1 MDFTLFCLK
10 SIVLFVMIESDGDYM
25 AITGRDLQLE
35 KRRLDEVLK
44 LLDDK
49 IAQMGKDIF
58 NDEDKFKEFRR
69 YTWDNMRA
77 MDAQELN
84 QARADSEFEANKILM
99 KQDYFKKLYRIKDNP
114 YFASVVFEDE
124 EKQRY
129 SVYLG
134 LTYLKDD
141 DYGNIIYDWRSPIC
155 SLFYDFEVGP
165 CAYAAPGGPVK
176 GHLLR
181 KRQYKIENR
190 KLLSAFDN
198 SMNIDDDLLQEV
210 LAQDSNDKMKNIVN
224 TIQQEQNN
232 VIRNVRDK
240 TLIVSGIAG
249 SGKTSVALHRIAFL
263 LYKIPNLTSNDVLI
277 FSPNQIF
284 TEYISNVLPELGEDN
299 TLQTTFND
307 YLSSSISEFTEVES
321 FMSFLSKYYIQKVS
335 DEDFEL
341 VKYKQSDGIIN
352 DINLYIEDFIR
363 KARMISDFTENH
375 VYTVYKE
382 EVNDLLHNRYSTL
395 PFFERIDEIALK
407 LSEANYKGS
416 SKKKPTYRKMILD
429 NSSFKKD
436 FKEIYT
442 GFFSSDFCKIR
453 MNDQQLRKFSN
464 SKVIGYDDAL
474 LFTYMKGMLEGFP
487 YEKDIRQVVIDEAQD
502 YSYLQYLI
510 ISKIFRNSNFTILGD
525 VNQTINPYYK
535 YDSLDVL
542 AKIFKQS
549 KCISLTK
556 TYRSSPEII
565 EFTNKILGLNHVSA
579 IRRTEKTPLIHRT
592 DPNMLIDDINYL
604 RKKYKSVA
612 VITRESNTAEKLYED
627 LKDKLPISILNSQT
641 EEFNKE
647 MVIIPAYLAKGLEF
661 DSVIVYS
668 DGESKYLKNEKNL
681 LYVACTR
688 AQHELIVYSV
698 NNKKEK

>member
-1 MDFTLFCLK
+1 
-10 SIVLFVMIESDGDYM
+10 M
-25 AITGRDLQLE
+25 AIVGREFNLE
-35 KRRLDEVLK
+35 ERRLNEVLK

-49 IAQMGKDIF
+49 LAQMGDDIF
-58 NDEDKFKEFRR
+58 ENEEKYMEFRK

-77 MDAQELN
+77 MDATELN
-84 QARADSEFEANKILM
+84 QANADSEFEANKIML
-99 KQDYFKKLYRIKDNP
+99 KQDYFKKLCRIKNNP
-114 YFASVVFEDE
+114 YFASVIFEDE
-124 EKQRY
+124 DKERF

-134 LTYLKDD
+134 LTYLKDE

-165 CAYAAPGGPVK
+165 CAYAAPRGPIK
-176 GHLLR
+176 GQLIR
-181 KRQYKIENR
+181 KRQYKIADR
-190 KLLSAFDN
+190 KLVSAFDN

-210 LAQDSNDKMKNIVN
+210 LAADSNDKMKNIVN

-263 LYKIPNLTSNDVLI
+263 LYKIKDLTSNDVLI

-284 TEYISNVLPELGEDN
+284 TEYISNVLPELGENN

-307 YLSSSISEFTEVES
+307 YLSNTITEFDEVES
-321 FMSFLSKYYIQKVS
+321 FM
-335 DEDFEL
+335 DFIGKFYSENITNYDFI
-341 VKYKQSDGIIN
+341 KYKQSNEIIN
-352 DINLYIEDFIR
+352 DINLFIEDYVK
-363 KARMISDFTENH
+363 KAKVVNDFTENKI
-375 VYTVYKE
+375 YTVYKDDI
-382 EVNDLLHNRYSTL
+382 NDLLHNRYSNL
-395 PFFERIDEIALK
+395 PFFERIDVIAEK

-416 SKKKPTYRKMILD
+416 TKKKLTYKKLILE
-429 NSSFKKD
+429 NSIFTKD
-436 FKEIYT
+436 YKDIYLE
-442 GFFSSDFCKIR
+442 FFASPFCKIR
-453 MNDQQLRKFSN
+453 ARDEDIKKFKNSN
-464 SKVIGYDDAL
+464 VIGYEDAL
-474 LFTYMKGMLEGFP
+474 LFVYMKGLLEGFP
-487 YEKDIRQVVIDEAQD
+487 YEGHIRQVVIDEAQD

-510 ISKIFRNSNFTILGD
+510 ISKIFKNSNFTILGD

-535 YDSLDVL
+535 YDSLDIL
-542 AKIFKQS
+542 SNIFDRS

-565 EFTNKILGLNHVSA
+565 SFTNKILGLNHVCA
-579 IRRTEKTPLIHRT
+579 IRKTEKVPLIQRT
-592 DPNMLIDDINYL
+592 DSISLISDINYL

-612 VITRESNTAEKLYED
+612 VISRDINTARELYD
-627 LKDKLPISILNSQT
+627 RLKDMIPISMLNCNT

-647 MVIIPAYLAKGLEF
+647 LVVLPAYLAKGLEF

-668 DGESKYLKNEKNL
+668 DKNSKYLKNQKNL

-688 AQHELIVYSV
+688 AQHELIIYS
-698 NNKKEK
+698 

>member
-1 MDFTLFCLK
+1 M
-10 SIVLFVMIESDGDYM
+10 S
-25 AITGRDLQLE
+25 ITGRDFELE
-35 KRRLDEVLK
+35 ERRLEEVLK

-49 IAQMGKDIF
+49 LAQMGETIF
-58 NDEDKFKEFRR
+58 EDEDKFREFRK

-84 QARADSEFEANKILM
+84 QAKAESEFEANKIIM
-99 KQDYFKKLYRIKDNP
+99 KQDYFKKLFKIKDNP

-124 EKQRY
+124 EHERY

-134 LTYLKDD
+134 LTYLKDEE
-141 DYGNIIYDWRSPIC
+141 YGNIIYDWRSPIC

-176 GHLLR
+176 GELIR
-181 KRQYKIENR
+181 KRQYKIEKR

-198 SMNIDDDLLQEV
+198 SMNINDDLLQEV
-210 LAQDSNDKMKNIVN
+210 LATDSNDKMKNIVN

-263 LYKIPNLTSNDVLI
+263 LYKIKNLTSNDVLI

-307 YLSSSISEFTEVES
+307 YLSSSITEFQEVES
-321 FMSFLSKYYIQKVS
+321 FMDFIGKFYSEKVPNV
-335 DEDFEL
+335 DFI
-341 VKYKQSDGIIN
+341 KYKQSDEIIQ
-352 DINLYIEDFIR
+352 DIHLYIEDFIR
-363 KARMISDFTENH
+363 KARVVSDFTENK

-382 EVNDLLHNRYSTL
+382 EINDLLHNRYNTL
-395 PFFERIDEIALK
+395 PFFERVDIIAQK

-416 SKKKPTYRKMILD
+416 TKKKPTYRKLIME
-429 NSSFKKD
+429 NSSFRKD
-436 FKEIYT
+436 YKDIYL
-442 GFFSSDFCKIR
+442 GFFSSPFCKIR
-453 MNDQQLRKFSN
+453 ARDEDIKKFTK
-464 SKVIGYDDAL
+464 SKVIGYEDAL
-474 LFTYMKGMLEGFP
+474 LFVYMKGLLEGFP
-487 YEKDIRQVVIDEAQD
+487 YERDIRQVVIDEAQD

-535 YDSLDVL
+535 YESLDVL
-542 AKIFKQS
+542 ATIFKQA

-565 EFTNKILGLNHVSA
+565 EFTNKILGLHHVCA
-579 IRRTEKTPLIHRT
+579 IRKTDSTPLIHRT
-592 DPNMLIDDINYL
+592 DSGQLLEDIDYL
-604 RKKYKSVA
+604 RTKYKSVA
-612 VITRESNTAEKLYED
+612 IITRDSKTAAKLFEQ
-627 LKDKLPISILNSQT
+627 LKEVLPISILNSNT

-647 MVIIPAYLAKGLEF
+647 LVVLPAYLAKGLEF

-668 DGESKYLKNEKNL
+668 DEESKYLKNEKNL

-688 AQHELIVYSV
+688 AQHELIVYST
-698 NNKKEK
+698 NKK

>member
-1 MDFTLFCLK
+1 
-10 SIVLFVMIESDGDYM
+10 M
-25 AITGRDLQLE
+25 AITGRDFELEE
-35 KRRLDEVLK
+35 KRLTEVLK

-49 IAQMGKDIF
+49 LAQMGEDIF
-58 NDEDKFKEFRR
+58 EDEDKFMEFRR

-84 QARADSEFEANKILM
+84 QATVESEFEANKIFM
-99 KQDYFKKLYRIKDNP
+99 KQNYFKKLFRIKDNP

-124 EKQRY
+124 DKERY

-141 DYGNIIYDWRSPIC
+141 GYGNIIYDWRSPIC

-176 GHLLR
+176 GNLIR
-181 KRQYKIENR
+181 KRQYKIQDR

-210 LAQDSNDKMKNIVN
+210 LATDSNDKMKNIVN

-263 LYKIPNLTSNDVLI
+263 LYKIKNLTSNDVLI

-307 YLSSSISEFTEVES
+307 YLSSNISEFQDVEP
-321 FMSFLSKYYIQKVS
+321 FMDFIGRFYSEKVS
-335 DEDFEL
+335 NPEL
-341 VKYKQSDGIIN
+341 IRYKQSDGIIN
-352 DINLYIEDFIR
+352 DINLYIEDYVR
-363 KARMISDFTENH
+363 KARVLNDFTENKI
-375 VYTVYKE
+375 YTVYKDDL
-382 EVNDLLHNRYSTL
+382 NDLLHNRYNTL
-395 PFFERIDEIALK
+395 PFFERVDIIAEK
-407 LSEANYKGS
+407 LSETNYKGS
-416 SKKKPTYRKMILD
+416 IKKKPTYKKLIME
-429 NSSFKKD
+429 NSSFIKD
-436 FKEIYT
+436 YKDIFI

-453 MNDQQLRKFSN
+453 MNDEELRRFNK
-464 SKVIGYDDAL
+464 SKTIGYDDAL
-474 LFTYMKGMLEGFP
+474 LFVYMKGLLEGFP

-502 YSYLQYLI
+502 YNYLQYLI

-535 YDSLDVL
+535 YDSLDIL
-542 AKIFKQS
+542 ANIFKQS

-565 EFTNKILGLNHVSA
+565 EFTNKILGLNHVCA
-579 IRRTEKTPLIHRT
+579 IRKTESVPLIHRT
-592 DPNMLIDDINYL
+592 DNSKILEDINYL
-604 RKKYKSVA
+604 RDKYKSVA
-612 VITRESNTAEKLYED
+612 VITRDNNTATKLYEEM
-627 LKDKLPISILNSQT
+627 KEVIPISLLNGQS

-647 MVIIPAYLAKGLEF
+647 LVVLPAYLAKGLEF

-668 DGESKYLKNEKNL
+668 DGDSKYLKNEKNL

-688 AQHELIVYSV
+688 AQHELIVYSAS
-698 NNKKEK
+698 K

>member
-1 MDFTLFCLK
+1 
-10 SIVLFVMIESDGDYM
+10 M
-25 AITGRDLQLE
+25 AITGRDFELEE
-35 KRRLDEVLK
+35 KRLKEVLK

-49 IAQMGKDIF
+49 LAQMGEDIF
-58 NDEDKFKEFRR
+58 EDEDKFREFRK

-84 QARADSEFEANKILM
+84 QATVESEFEANKIFM
-99 KQDYFKKLYRIKDNP
+99 KQNYFKKLYKIKDNP

-124 EKQRY
+124 DKERY

-176 GHLLR
+176 GNLIR

-210 LAQDSNDKMKNIVN
+210 LATDSNDKMKNIVN

-263 LYKIPNLTSNDVLI
+263 LYKIKNLTSSDVLI

-307 YLSSSISEFTEVES
+307 YLSSNITEFQDVEPFMDFIGKFYSE
-321 FMSFLSKYYIQKVS
+321 KVS
-335 DEDFEL
+335 NPEL
-341 VKYKQSDGIIN
+341 VRYKQSDEIIN
-352 DINLYIEDFIR
+352 DINLYIEDYIR
-363 KARMISDFTENH
+363 KARVIRDFTENKI
-375 VYTVYKE
+375 YNVYKDDL
-382 EVNDLLHNRYSTL
+382 NDLLHNRYNTL
-395 PFFERIDEIALK
+395 PFFERVDIIAEK

-416 SKKKPTYRKMILD
+416 NKKKPTYRKLIME
-429 NSSFKKD
+429 NSSFTKD
-436 FKEIYT
+436 YKDIFI
-442 GFFSSDFCKIR
+442 GFFSSDFCKVR
-453 MNDQQLRKFSN
+453 MNDDELRKFN
-464 SKVIGYDDAL
+464 KSKIIGYDDAL
-474 LFTYMKGMLEGFP
+474 LFVYMKGLLEGFP

-502 YSYLQYLI
+502 YNYLQYLI
-510 ISKIFRNSNFTILGD
+510 INKIFRNSNFTILGD

-535 YDSLDVL
+535 YDSLDIL
-542 AKIFKQS
+542 SNIFKQS

-565 EFTNKILGLNHVSA
+565 EFTNKILGLNHVCA
-579 IRRTEKTPLIHRT
+579 IRKTESVPLIHRT
-592 DPNMLIDDINYL
+592 DNSMILEDINYL
-604 RKKYKSVA
+604 RNKYKSVA
-612 VITRESNTAEKLYED
+612 VITRDNNTSIKLYEQ
-627 LKDKLPISILNSQT
+627 LKEVVPISLLNGQS

-647 MVIIPAYLAKGLEF
+647 LVILPAYLAKGLEF
-661 DSVIVYS
+661 DSVLVYS
-668 DGESKYLKNEKNL
+668 DKDSKYLKNEKNL

-688 AQHELIVYSV
+688 AQHELIVYSAS
-698 NNKKEK
+698 K

>member
-1 MDFTLFCLK
+1 
-10 SIVLFVMIESDGDYM
+10 M
-25 AITGRDLQLE
+25 AITGRDFELEE
-35 KRRLDEVLK
+35 KRLTEVLK

-49 IAQMGKDIF
+49 LAQMGEDIF
-58 NDEDKFKEFRR
+58 EDKDKFMEFRR
-69 YTWDNMRA
+69 YTWENMRA

-84 QARADSEFEANKILM
+84 QATVESEFEANKIFM
-99 KQDYFKKLYRIKDNP
+99 KQNYFKKLFRIKDNP

-124 EKQRY
+124 DKERY

-176 GHLLR
+176 GNLIR
-181 KRQYKIENR
+181 KRQYKIQDR

-210 LAQDSNDKMKNIVN
+210 LATDSNDKMKNIVN

-263 LYKIPNLTSNDVLI
+263 LYKINNLTSNDVLI

-307 YLSSSISEFTEVES
+307 YLSSNITEFQEVEP
-321 FMSFLSKYYIQKVS
+321 FMDFIGKFYSEKVS
-335 DEDFEL
+335 NPEL
-341 VKYKQSDGIIN
+341 IRYKQSDGIIN
-352 DINLYIEDFIR
+352 DINLYIDDYIR
-363 KARMISDFTENH
+363 KARVIRDFTENKI
-375 VYTVYKE
+375 YTVYKDDL
-382 EVNDLLHNRYSTL
+382 NDLLHNRYNTL
-395 PFFERIDEIALK
+395 PFFERVDIIAEK

-416 SKKKPTYRKMILD
+416 TKKKPTYKKMIME
-429 NSSFKKD
+429 NSSFVKD
-436 FKEIYT
+436 YKDIFT
-442 GFFSSDFCKIR
+442 GFFSSEFCKIR
-453 MNDQQLRKFSN
+453 MNDEELRRFNK
-464 SKVIGYDDAL
+464 SKTIGYDDAL
-474 LFTYMKGMLEGFP
+474 LFVYMKGLLEGFP

-502 YSYLQYLI
+502 YNYLQYLI

-535 YDSLDVL
+535 YDSLDIL
-542 AKIFKQS
+542 ANIFKQS

-565 EFTNKILGLNHVSA
+565 EFTNKILGLNHVCA
-579 IRRTEKTPLIHRT
+579 IRKTESVPLIHRT
-592 DPNMLIDDINYL
+592 DNSKILEDINYL
-604 RKKYKSVA
+604 RDKYKSVA
-612 VITRESNTAEKLYED
+612 VITRDNNTATKLYEEM
-627 LKDKLPISILNSQT
+627 KEVIPISLLNGQS

-647 MVIIPAYLAKGLEF
+647 LVVLPAYLAKGLEF

-668 DGESKYLKNEKNL
+668 DGDSKYLKNEKNL

-688 AQHELIVYSV
+688 AQHELIVYSAS
-698 NNKKEK
+698 K

>member
-1 MDFTLFCLK
+1 
-10 SIVLFVMIESDGDYM
+10 M
-25 AITGRDLQLE
+25 AITGRDFTLE
-35 KRRLDEVLK
+35 ERRLEEVLK

-49 IAQMGKDIF
+49 LAQMGEDIF
-58 NDEDKFKEFRR
+58 EDEDKFMEFRR

-84 QARADSEFEANKILM
+84 QATVESEFEANKIFM
-99 KQDYFKKLYRIKDNP
+99 KQNYFKKLFRIKDNP

-124 EKQRY
+124 DKERY

-141 DYGNIIYDWRSPIC
+141 SYGNIIYDWRSPIC

-165 CAYAAPGGPVK
+165 CAYAAPGGPVAGK
-176 GHLLR
+176 LIR
-181 KRQYKIENR
+181 KRQYKIANR
-190 KLLSAFDN
+190 ELISAFDN
-198 SMNIDDDLLQEV
+198 SMNIADDLLQEV
-210 LAQDSNDKMKNIVN
+210 LAKSNNDKMKNIVN

-263 LYKIPNLTSNDVLI
+263 LYKIKNLTSNDVLI

-307 YLSSSISEFTEVES
+307 YLSSNINEFQEVEP
-321 FMSFLSKYYIQKVS
+321 FMDFIGKYYSEKVKNTELIQ
-335 DEDFEL
+335 
-341 VKYKQSDGIIN
+341 YKQSDGIIK
-352 DINLYIEDFIR
+352 DIELYIEDFVR
-363 KARMISDFTENH
+363 KCRMVSDFTENK
-375 VYTVYKE
+375 VYKVYKE
-382 EVNDLLHNRYSTL
+382 DINDLLHNRYNSL
-395 PFFERIDEIALK
+395 PLFERLDVIAEK

-416 SKKKPTYRKMILD
+416 IKKKPTYKKLIME

-436 FKEIYT
+436 YKDIYI

-453 MNDQQLRKFSN
+453 MNDEEIRTFN
-464 SKVIGYDDAL
+464 RSKVIGYDDAL
-474 LFTYMKGMLEGFP
+474 LLVYMKGLLEGFP

-535 YDSLDVL
+535 YDSLDIL
-542 AKIFKQS
+542 SNIFKQS

-565 EFTNKILGLNHVSA
+565 EFTNKILGLDHVCA
-579 IRRTEKTPLIHRT
+579 IRKTESVPLIHRT
-592 DPNMLIDDINYL
+592 DNFKLLDDIDYL
-604 RKKYKSVA
+604 KKKYKSVA
-612 VITRESNTAEKLYED
+612 VITRDYNTAIKLYED
-627 LKDKLPISILNSQT
+627 LKDTLPISLLNGQS

-647 MVIIPAYLAKGLEF
+647 LVVLPAYLAKGLEF

-668 DGESKYLKNEKNL
+668 DDNSKYLKNEKNL

-688 AQHELIVYSV
+688 AQHELIVYSGS
-698 NNKKEK
+698 KK

>member
-1 MDFTLFCLK
+1 
-10 SIVLFVMIESDGDYM
+10 M
-25 AITGRDLQLE
+25 AITGRDFELEE
-35 KRRLDEVLK
+35 KRLTEVLK

-49 IAQMGKDIF
+49 LAQMGEDIF
-58 NDEDKFKEFRR
+58 EDKDKFMEFRR
-69 YTWDNMRA
+69 YTWENMRA

-84 QARADSEFEANKILM
+84 QATVESEFEANKIFM
-99 KQDYFKKLYRIKDNP
+99 KQNYFKKLFRIKDNP

-124 EKQRY
+124 DKERY

-176 GHLLR
+176 GNLIR
-181 KRQYKIENR
+181 KRQYKIQDR

-210 LAQDSNDKMKNIVN
+210 LATDSNDKMKNIVN

-263 LYKIPNLTSNDVLI
+263 LYKINNLTSNDVLI

-307 YLSSSISEFTEVES
+307 YLSSNITEFSEVEP
-321 FMSFLSKYYIQKVS
+321 FMDFIGKFYSEKVS
-335 DEDFEL
+335 NPEL
-341 VKYKQSDGIIN
+341 IRYKQSDGIIN
-352 DINLYIEDFIR
+352 DINLYIDDYIR
-363 KARMISDFTENH
+363 KARVIRDFTENKI
-375 VYTVYKE
+375 YTVYKDDL
-382 EVNDLLHNRYSTL
+382 NDLLHNRYNTL
-395 PFFERIDEIALK
+395 PFFERVDIIAEK

-416 SKKKPTYRKMILD
+416 TKKKPTYKKMIME
-429 NSSFKKD
+429 NSSFVKD
-436 FKEIYT
+436 YKDIFM
-442 GFFSSDFCKIR
+442 GFFSSEFCKIR
-453 MNDQQLRKFSN
+453 MNDEELRKFN
-464 SKVIGYDDAL
+464 RSKTIGYDDAL
-474 LFTYMKGMLEGFP
+474 LFVYMKGILEGFP

-502 YSYLQYLI
+502 YNYLQYLI

-535 YDSLDVL
+535 YDSLDIL
-542 AKIFKQS
+542 ANIFKQS

-565 EFTNKILGLNHVSA
+565 EFTNKILGLNHVCA
-579 IRRTEKTPLIHRT
+579 IRKTESVPLIHRT
-592 DPNMLIDDINYL
+592 DNSKILEDINYL
-604 RKKYKSVA
+604 RDKYKSVA
-612 VITRESNTAEKLYED
+612 VITRDNNTATKLYEEM
-627 LKDKLPISILNSQT
+627 KEVIPISLLNGQS

-647 MVIIPAYLAKGLEF
+647 LVVLPAYLAKGLEF

-668 DGESKYLKNEKNL
+668 DGDSKYLKNEKNL

-688 AQHELIVYSV
+688 AQHELIVYSAS
-698 NNKKEK
+698 K

>member
-1 MDFTLFCLK
+1 
-10 SIVLFVMIESDGDYM
+10 M
-25 AITGRDLQLE
+25 ALAGRELELE
-35 KRRLDEVLK
+35 KRRLKEVLK

-49 IAQMGKDIF
+49 ISRMGLDIF
-58 NDEDKFKEFRR
+58 EDEEKLQEFRR
-69 YTWDNMRA
+69 YAWENKRG
-77 MDAQELN
+77 MDVQELN
-84 QARADSEFEANKILM
+84 SVRVESELEANNLLR
-99 KQDYFKKLYRIKDNP
+99 DREYFKKLMKIKDSP
-114 YFASVVFEDE
+114 YFASIVFEDE
-124 EKQRY
+124 DKQRY

-134 LTYLKDD
+134 LTYLKDE

-155 SLFYDFEVGP
+155 SIFYDFEVGR
-165 CAYAAPGGPVK
+165 CAYASPGGMVK
-176 GHLLR
+176 GELLR

-190 KLLSAFDN
+190 KLISAFDN
-198 SMNIDDDLLQEV
+198 SISIDDELLQEV
-210 LAQDSNDKMKNIVN
+210 LASDSNDKMKNIVN

-307 YLSSSISEFTEVES
+307 YLSNNISEFRKVES
-321 FMSFLSKYYIQKVS
+321 FMDFIAKYYLGKEESNI
-335 DEDFEL
+335 DFIT
-341 VKYKQSDGIIN
+341 YKQSDGIID
-352 DINLYIEDFIR
+352 DINRYIEDYI
-363 KARMISDFTENH
+363 KNARMINSFTENKIYD
-375 VYTVYKE
+375 VTKE
-382 EVNDLLHNRYSTL
+382 EVNEMLHERYSTL
-395 PFFERIDEIALK
+395 PFFERVDEIATK
-407 LSEANYKGS
+407 LSENNYKGS
-416 SKKKPTYRKMILD
+416 TKKKLTYRKMIME
-429 NSSFKKD
+429 NSNFRKD
-436 FKEIYT
+436 FKEIYIN
-442 GFFSSDFCKIR
+442 FFSSDYCKIR
-453 MNDQQLRKFSN
+453 MNDQEIREFMKGRI
-464 SKVIGYDDAL
+464 IGYEDAL
-474 LFTYMKGMLEGFP
+474 LFVYMKGLLEGFP
-487 YEKDIRQVVIDEAQD
+487 YEKNIQQVVIDEAQD

-542 AKIFKQS
+542 ANIFPKS

-565 EFTNKILGLNHVSA
+565 DFTNKILGLSHVCA
-579 IRRTEKTPLIHRT
+579 IRKTEKVPLIQRT
-592 DPNMLIDDINYL
+592 DDTSLVKDIEYL
-604 RKKYKSVA
+604 RGRYKSVA
-612 VITRESNTAEKLYED
+612 VITRDSNTANELYEKLHED
-627 LKDKLPISILNSQT
+627 MPISLLNSQS

-647 MVIIPAYLAKGLEF
+647 LVVLPAYLAKGLEF

-668 DGESKYLKNEKNL
+668 DKKSKYQRNEKNL

-688 AQHELIVYSV
+688 AQHELIVYSI
-698 NNKKEK
+698 K

>member
-1 MDFTLFCLK
+1 
-10 SIVLFVMIESDGDYM
+10 M
-25 AITGRDLQLE
+25 AITGRDFELE
-35 KRRLDEVLK
+35 ERRLEEVLK
-44 LLDDK
+44 LLDDRL
-49 IAQMGKDIF
+49 AQMGTDIF
-58 NDEDKFKEFRR
+58 QDEDKYKEFRR
-69 YTWDNMRA
+69 YTWENMRA

-84 QARADSEFEANKILM
+84 QANADSEFEANKILM

-124 EKQRY
+124 DKERF

-141 DYGNIIYDWRSPIC
+141 GYGNIIYDWRSPIC

-165 CAYAAPGGPVK
+165 CAYEAPAGPVK
-176 GHLLR
+176 GNLIR
-181 KRQYKIENR
+181 KRQYKIEKR

-198 SMNIDDDLLQEV
+198 SMSIDDELLQEV
-210 LAQDSNDKMKNIVN
+210 LATDSNDKMKNIVN

-263 LYKIPNLTSNDVLI
+263 LYKIKNLTSNDVLI

-307 YLSSSISEFTEVES
+307 YLSSQITEFSEVEP
-321 FMSFLSKYYIQKVS
+321 FMDFIGKYYSESIPNIPLI
-335 DEDFEL
+335 E
-341 VKYKQSDGIIN
+341 YKQSDRIVK
-352 DINLYIEDFIR
+352 DIKLYIDDYVR
-363 KARMISDFTENH
+363 KARMISDFTENKI
-375 VYTVYKE
+375 YNVYKNE
-382 EVNDLLHNRYSTL
+382 INDLLHNRYNTL
-395 PFFERIDEIALK
+395 PFFERVEVIAEK

-416 SKKKPTYRKMILD
+416 TKKKLTYRKLIMEH
-429 NSSFKKD
+429 SSFKKD
-436 FKEIYT
+436 FKDIYL

-453 MNDQQLRKFSN
+453 MNDEEIRKFN
-464 SKVIGYDDAL
+464 KSKVLGYEDAL
-474 LFTYMKGMLEGFP
+474 LFVYMKGLLEGFP
-487 YEKDIRQVVIDEAQD
+487 YEGHIRQVVIDEAQD
-502 YSYLQYLI
+502 YSFLQYLI
-510 ISKIFRNSNFTILGD
+510 IHQIFRNANFTILGD

-535 YDSLDVL
+535 YKTLDVL
-542 AKIFKQS
+542 ANIFEKS

-579 IRRTEKTPLIHRT
+579 IRRTASVPLIHRT
-592 DPNMLIDDINYL
+592 DSKKLREDIDYL
-604 RKKYKSVA
+604 RNKYKSVA
-612 VITRESNTAEKLYED
+612 IITRDSNTAERVYEY
-627 LKDKLPISILNSQT
+627 LKEDFPISLLKSNS

-647 MVIIPAYLAKGLEF
+647 LVVLPAYLAKGLEF

-668 DGESKYLKNEKNL
+668 DKSSKYLKNEKNL

-688 AQHELIVYSV
+688 AQHELIVYSS
-698 NNKKEK
+698 KK

>member
-1 MDFTLFCLK
+1 
-10 SIVLFVMIESDGDYM
+10 M
-25 AITGRDLQLE
+25 AITGRDFELE
-35 KRRLDEVLK
+35 ERRLEEVIK

-49 IAQMGKDIF
+49 LASMGEDIF
-58 NDEDKFKEFRR
+58 EDEDKFLEFRK

-84 QARADSEFEANKILM
+84 QATVESEFEANKIFM
-99 KQDYFKKLYRIKDNP
+99 KQNYFKKLFKIKDNP

-124 EKQRY
+124 DKERY

-141 DYGNIIYDWRSPIC
+141 DYGNIIYDWRSPMC

-176 GHLLR
+176 GNLIR
-181 KRQYKIENR
+181 KRQYKIHGR

-198 SMNIDDDLLQEV
+198 SMNIDDELLQEV
-210 LAQDSNDKMKNIVN
+210 LANSNNDKMKNIVN

-263 LYKIPNLTSNDVLI
+263 LYKIKNLTSNDVLI

-307 YLSSSISEFTEVES
+307 YLSSNITEFQEVEP
-321 FMSFLSKYYIQKVS
+321 FMDFIGKFYSEKVS
-335 DEDFEL
+335 NPEL
-341 VKYKQSDGIIN
+341 IKYKQSDNIIN
-352 DINLYIEDFIR
+352 DINLYVEDFIR
-363 KARMISDFTENH
+363 KARVINDFTENK
-375 VYTVYKE
+375 VYTVYKDE
-382 EVNDLLHNRYSTL
+382 LNDMLHNRYNTL
-395 PFFERIDEIALK
+395 PFFERVDVIAEK

-416 SKKKPTYRKMILD
+416 SKKKPTYRKLIMD
-429 NSSFKKD
+429 NSSFQKD
-436 FKEIYT
+436 YKDIYL
-442 GFFSSDFCKIR
+442 GFFSSPYCKIR
-453 MNDQQLRKFSN
+453 FNDEEIKKFSK

-474 LFTYMKGMLEGFP
+474 LFVYMKGLLEGFP
-487 YEKDIRQVVIDEAQD
+487 YERDIRQVVIDEAQD

-510 ISKIFRNSNFTILGD
+510 ISKVFRNSNFTILGD

-535 YDSLDVL
+535 YENLDVL
-542 AKIFKQS
+542 SNIFKQA

-565 EFTNKILGLNHVSA
+565 EFTNKILGLNHVCA
-579 IRRTEKTPLIHRT
+579 IRKTESVPLIHRT
-592 DPNMLIDDINYL
+592 DNSKLLQDINYL
-604 RKKYKSVA
+604 KDKYKSVA
-612 VITRESNTAEKLYED
+612 VITRDNNTAIKLYES
-627 LKDKLPISILNSQT
+627 LKDTLPISLLNGQS

-647 MVIIPAYLAKGLEF
+647 LVVLPAYLAKGLEF

-668 DGESKYLKNEKNL
+668 DKDSKYLKNEKNL

-688 AQHELIVYSV
+688 AQHELIVYSYV
-698 NNKKEK
+698 KK

>member
-1 MDFTLFCLK
+1 
-10 SIVLFVMIESDGDYM
+10 M
-25 AITGRDLQLE
+25 AITGRDFELEE
-35 KRRLDEVLK
+35 KRLNEVLK

-49 IAQMGKDIF
+49 LAQMGEDIF
-58 NDEDKFKEFRR
+58 EDEDKFMEFRR

-84 QARADSEFEANKILM
+84 QATVESEFEANKIFM
-99 KQDYFKKLYRIKDNP
+99 KQNYFKKLFRIKDNP

-124 EKQRY
+124 DQERY

-176 GHLLR
+176 GNLIR
-181 KRQYKIENR
+181 KRQYKIADR

-198 SMNIDDDLLQEV
+198 SMNIADDLLQEV
-210 LAQDSNDKMKNIVN
+210 LATDSNDKMKNIVN

-263 LYKIPNLTSNDVLI
+263 LYKINNLTSNDVLI

-307 YLSSSISEFTEVES
+307 YLSSNITEFQEVEP
-321 FMSFLSKYYIQKVS
+321 FM
-335 DEDFEL
+335 DFIGKFYSENVNNPEL
-341 VKYKQSDGIIN
+341 IRYKQSDGIIN
-352 DINLYIEDFIR
+352 DINLYVEDFIR
-363 KARMISDFTENH
+363 KSRVLRDFTENK
-375 VYTVYKE
+375 VYTVYKDE
-382 EVNDLLHNRYSTL
+382 LNDLLHNRYSTL
-395 PFFERIDEIALK
+395 PFFERVDVIAEK

-416 SKKKPTYRKMILD
+416 TKKKPTYKKMIME
-429 NSSFKKD
+429 NSSFVKD
-436 FKEIYT
+436 YKDIYI
-442 GFFSSDFCKIR
+442 GFFSSEFCKIR
-453 MNDQQLRKFSN
+453 MNDEEIKKFN
-464 SKVIGYDDAL
+464 KSKIIGYDDAL
-474 LFTYMKGMLEGFP
+474 LFVYMKGLLEGFS

-502 YSYLQYLI
+502 YNYLQYLI

-535 YDSLDVL
+535 YDSLDIL
-542 AKIFKQS
+542 ANIFKQS

-565 EFTNKILGLNHVSA
+565 EFTNKILGLNHVCA
-579 IRRTEKTPLIHRT
+579 IRKTESVPLIHRT
-592 DPNMLIDDINYL
+592 DSTRILEDINYL
-604 RKKYKSVA
+604 REKYKSVA
-612 VITRESNTAEKLYED
+612 VITRDNNTAIKLYDE
-627 LKDKLPISILNSQT
+627 LKDVIPISLLNGQS

-647 MVIIPAYLAKGLEF
+647 LVVLPAYLAKGLEF

-668 DGESKYLKNEKNL
+668 DGDSKYLKNEKNL

-688 AQHELIVYSV
+688 AQHELIVYSAS
-698 NNKKEK
+698 KK

>member
-1 MDFTLFCLK
+1 
-10 SIVLFVMIESDGDYM
+10 M
-25 AITGRDLQLE
+25 AITGRDFELEE
-35 KRRLDEVLK
+35 KRLTEVLK

-49 IAQMGKDIF
+49 LAQMGEDIF
-58 NDEDKFKEFRR
+58 EDEDKFMEFRR

-84 QARADSEFEANKILM
+84 QATVESEFEANKIFM
-99 KQDYFKKLYRIKDNP
+99 KQNYFKKLFRIKDNP

-124 EKQRY
+124 DKERY

-176 GHLLR
+176 GNLIR
-181 KRQYKIENR
+181 KRQYKIQDR

-210 LAQDSNDKMKNIVN
+210 LATDSNDKMKNIVN

-263 LYKIPNLTSNDVLI
+263 LYKINNLTSNDVLI

-307 YLSSSISEFTEVES
+307 YLSSNITEFQEVEP
-321 FMSFLSKYYIQKVS
+321 FMDFIGKFYSEKVS
-335 DEDFEL
+335 NPEL
-341 VKYKQSDGIIN
+341 IRYKQSDEIIN
-352 DINLYIEDFIR
+352 DINLYIEDFVR
-363 KARMISDFTENH
+363 KARVIRDFTENKI
-375 VYTVYKE
+375 YTVYKDDL
-382 EVNDLLHNRYSTL
+382 NDLLHNRYNTL
-395 PFFERIDEIALK
+395 PFFERVDIIAEK

-416 SKKKPTYRKMILD
+416 TKKKPTYKKMIME
-429 NSSFKKD
+429 NSSFVKD
-436 FKEIYT
+436 YKDIFI

-453 MNDQQLRKFSN
+453 MNDEELRKFN
-464 SKVIGYDDAL
+464 RSKVIGYDDAL
-474 LFTYMKGMLEGFP
+474 LFVYMKGLLEGFP

-502 YSYLQYLI
+502 YNYLQYLI

-535 YDSLDVL
+535 YDSLDIL
-542 AKIFKQS
+542 ANIFKQS

-565 EFTNKILGLNHVSA
+565 EFTNKILGLNHVCA
-579 IRRTEKTPLIHRT
+579 IRKTESVPLIHRT
-592 DPNMLIDDINYL
+592 DNSKILEDINYL
-604 RKKYKSVA
+604 RSKYKSVA
-612 VITRESNTAEKLYED
+612 VITRDNNTATKLYED
-627 LKDKLPISILNSQT
+627 MKETIPISLLNGQS

-647 MVIIPAYLAKGLEF
+647 LVVLPAYLAKGLEF

-668 DGESKYLKNEKNL
+668 DGDSKYLKNEKNL

-688 AQHELIVYSV
+688 AQHELIVYSAS
-698 NNKKEK
+698 K

>member
-1 MDFTLFCLK
+1 
-10 SIVLFVMIESDGDYM
+10 MIESEGEKM
-25 AITGRDLQLE
+25 AITGRDFKLE
-35 KRRLDEVLK
+35 ERRLEEVLK

-49 IAQMGKDIF
+49 LASMGADIF
-58 NDEDKFKEFRR
+58 EDEDKYMEFRR
-69 YTWDNMRA
+69 YTWDNMRS
-77 MDAQELN
+77 MDVQELN

-99 KQDYFKKLYRIKDNP
+99 KQDYFKKLLRIKDNP
-114 YFASVVFEDE
+114 YFASVIFEDE
-124 EKQRY
+124 DKKRL

-176 GHLLR
+176 GKLIR
-181 KRQYKIENR
+181 KRQYKIDNR
-190 KLLSAFDN
+190 ILISAFDN

-210 LAQDSNDKMKNIVN
+210 LASDSNNKMKNIVN

-263 LYKIPNLTSNDVLI
+263 LYKIKNLTSNDVLI

-307 YLSSSISEFTEVES
+307 YLTSSIVEFNSVEP
-321 FMSFLSKYYIQKVS
+321 FMDFIGKYYTEKV
-335 DEDFEL
+335 DNFKL
-341 VKYKQSDGIIN
+341 IKYKQSDAIVR
-352 DINLYIEDFIR
+352 DINLYLEDYIR
-363 KARMISDFTENH
+363 KARVISDFVENK
-375 VYTVYKE
+375 VYTVYKDE
-382 EVNDLLHNRYSTL
+382 LNDLLHNRYSSL
-395 PFFERIDEIALK
+395 PFFERVDEIATK
-407 LSEANYKGS
+407 LSEANYRGS
-416 SKKKPTYRKMILD
+416 SKKRDTYRRLIFE
-429 NSSFKKD
+429 NSTFKKD
-436 FKEIYT
+436 YKDIYL
-442 GFFSSDFCKIR
+442 GFFSSDFCKVR
-453 MNDQQLRKFSN
+453 MDDKEIRKFNN
-464 SKVIGYDDAL
+464 SKTIGYDDAL
-474 LFTYMKGMLEGFP
+474 LFVYMKGILEGFP
-487 YEKDIRQVVIDEAQD
+487 YEKNIRQVVIDEAQD
-502 YSYLQYLI
+502 YSYLQYMI
-510 ISKIFRNSNFTILGD
+510 ISRIFRNSNFTILGD

-535 YDSLDVL
+535 YDSLEIL
-542 AKIFKQS
+542 SGLFKQS

-579 IRRTEKTPLIHRT
+579 IRRGEKVPLIHRT
-592 DPNMLIDDINYL
+592 DSDKLLDDIKYL
-604 RKKYKSVA
+604 REKYKSVA
-612 VITRESNTAEKLYED
+612 VITRDNKTAEKLYEE
-627 LKDKLPISILNSQT
+627 LKNVLPISLLNGNM

-647 MVIIPAYLAKGLEF
+647 LVILPAYLAKGLEF

-668 DGESKYLKNEKNL
+668 DKKSKYAKDEKNL

-688 AQHELIVYSV
+688 AQHELIVYS
-698 NNKKEK
+698 

>member
-1 MDFTLFCLK
+1 
-10 SIVLFVMIESDGDYM
+10 M
-25 AITGRDLQLE
+25 AITGRDFELEE
-35 KRRLDEVLK
+35 KRLTEVLK

-49 IAQMGKDIF
+49 LAQMGEDIF
-58 NDEDKFKEFRR
+58 EDKDKFMEFRR
-69 YTWDNMRA
+69 YTWENMRA

-84 QARADSEFEANKILM
+84 QATVESEFEANKIFM
-99 KQDYFKKLYRIKDNP
+99 KQNYFKKLFRIKDNP

-124 EKQRY
+124 DKERY

-176 GHLLR
+176 GNLIR
-181 KRQYKIENR
+181 KRQYKIQDR

-210 LAQDSNDKMKNIVN
+210 LATDSNDKMKNIVN

-263 LYKIPNLTSNDVLI
+263 LYKINNLTSNDVLI

-307 YLSSSISEFTEVES
+307 YLSSNITEFSEVEP
-321 FMSFLSKYYIQKVS
+321 FMDFIGKFYSEKVS
-335 DEDFEL
+335 NPEL
-341 VKYKQSDGIIN
+341 IRYKQSDGIIN
-352 DINLYIEDFIR
+352 DINLYIDDYIR
-363 KARMISDFTENH
+363 KARVIRDFTENKI
-375 VYTVYKE
+375 YTVYKDDL
-382 EVNDLLHNRYSTL
+382 NDLLHNRYNTL
-395 PFFERIDEIALK
+395 PFFERVDIIAEK

-416 SKKKPTYRKMILD
+416 TKKKPTYKKMIME
-429 NSSFKKD
+429 NSSFVKD
-436 FKEIYT
+436 YKDIFM
-442 GFFSSDFCKIR
+442 GFFSSEFCKIR
-453 MNDQQLRKFSN
+453 MNDEELRKFN
-464 SKVIGYDDAL
+464 RSKTIGYDDAL
-474 LFTYMKGMLEGFP
+474 LFVYMKGLLEGFP

-502 YSYLQYLI
+502 YNYLQYLI

-535 YDSLDVL
+535 YDSLEIL
-542 AKIFKQS
+542 ANIFKQS

-565 EFTNKILGLNHVSA
+565 EFTNKILGLNHVCA
-579 IRRTEKTPLIHRT
+579 IRKTESVPLIHRT
-592 DPNMLIDDINYL
+592 DNSKILEDINYL
-604 RKKYKSVA
+604 RDKYKSVA
-612 VITRESNTAEKLYED
+612 VITRDNNTATKLYKEM
-627 LKDKLPISILNSQT
+627 KEVIPISLLNGQS

-647 MVIIPAYLAKGLEF
+647 LVVLPAYLAKGLEF

-668 DGESKYLKNEKNL
+668 DGDSKYLKNEKNL

-688 AQHELIVYSV
+688 AQHELIVYSAS
-698 NNKKEK
+698 K

>member
-1 MDFTLFCLK
+1 
-10 SIVLFVMIESDGDYM
+10 M
-25 AITGRDLQLE
+25 AITGRDFELEE
-35 KRRLDEVLK
+35 KRLTEVLK

-49 IAQMGKDIF
+49 LAQMGEDIF
-58 NDEDKFKEFRR
+58 EDEDKFMEFRR
-69 YTWDNMRA
+69 YTWENMRA

-84 QARADSEFEANKILM
+84 QATVESEFEANKIFM
-99 KQDYFKKLYRIKDNP
+99 KQNYFKKLFRIKDNP

-124 EKQRY
+124 DKERY

-176 GHLLR
+176 GNLIR
-181 KRQYKIENR
+181 KRQYKIQDR

-210 LAQDSNDKMKNIVN
+210 LATDSNDKMKNIVN

-263 LYKIPNLTSNDVLI
+263 LYKINNLTSNDVLI

-307 YLSSSISEFTEVES
+307 YLSSNITEFQEVEP
-321 FMSFLSKYYIQKVS
+321 FMDFIGKFYSEKVS
-335 DEDFEL
+335 NPEL
-341 VKYKQSDGIIN
+341 IRYKQSDGIIN
-352 DINLYIEDFIR
+352 DINLYIDDYIR
-363 KARMISDFTENH
+363 KARVIRDFTENKI
-375 VYTVYKE
+375 YTVYKDDL
-382 EVNDLLHNRYSTL
+382 NDLLHNRYNTL
-395 PFFERIDEIALK
+395 PFFERVDIIAEK

-416 SKKKPTYRKMILD
+416 TKKKPTYKKMIME
-429 NSSFKKD
+429 NSSFVKD
-436 FKEIYT
+436 YKDIFT
-442 GFFSSDFCKIR
+442 GFFSSEFCKIR
-453 MNDQQLRKFSN
+453 MNDEELRRFNK
-464 SKVIGYDDAL
+464 SKTIGYDDAL
-474 LFTYMKGMLEGFP
+474 LFVYMKGLLEGFP

-502 YSYLQYLI
+502 YNYLQYLI

-535 YDSLDVL
+535 YDSLDIL
-542 AKIFKQS
+542 ANIFKQS

-565 EFTNKILGLNHVSA
+565 EFTNKILGLNHVCA
-579 IRRTEKTPLIHRT
+579 IRKTESVPLIHR
-592 DPNMLIDDINYL
+592 IDNSKILEDINYL
-604 RKKYKSVA
+604 RDKYKSVA
-612 VITRESNTAEKLYED
+612 VITRDNNTATKLYEEM
-627 LKDKLPISILNSQT
+627 KEVIPISLLNGQS

-647 MVIIPAYLAKGLEF
+647 LVVLPAYLAKGLEF

-668 DGESKYLKNEKNL
+668 DGDSKYLKNEKNL

-688 AQHELIVYSV
+688 AQHELIVYSAS
-698 NNKKEK
+698 K

>member
-1 MDFTLFCLK
+1 LK
-10 SIVLFVMIESDGDYM
+10 SIVLFVIIESDGDYM

-58 NDEDKFKEFRR
+58 DDEDKFKEFRR

-114 YFASVVFEDE
+114 YFASVIFEDE
-124 EKQRY
+124 NKERY

-198 SMNIDDDLLQEV
+198 SMNIDDELLQEV
-210 LAQDSNDKMKNIVN
+210 LASDSNDKMKNIVN

-307 YLSSSISEFTEVES
+307 YLSTTITEFKEVES
-321 FMSFLSKYYIQKVS
+321 FMNFLSRYYIEKVS

-352 DINLYIEDFIR
+352 DINLYIEDYIR

-375 VYTVYKE
+375 IYTVYKE
-382 EVNDLLHNRYSTL
+382 EINDMLHNRYNTL
-395 PFFERIDEIALK
+395 PFFERVEEIALK
-407 LSEANYKGS
+407 LSETNYRGS
-416 SKKKPTYRKMILD
+416 SKKKPTYRKMIFEH
-429 NSSFKKD
+429 SSFNKD

-442 GFFSSDFCKIR
+442 GFFCSDFCKIR
-453 MNDQQLRKFSN
+453 MNDQQLRKFAN
-464 SKVIGYDDAL
+464 NKVIGYEDAL

-535 YDSLDVL
+535 YESLDIL
-542 AKIFKQS
+542 ANIFKQS

-579 IRRTEKTPLIHRT
+579 IRRTEKTPLLHRS
-592 DPNMLIDDINYL
+592 DPEMLLDDIEYL

-627 LKDKLPISILNSQT
+627 LKGKIPISILNSQT

-647 MVIIPAYLAKGLEF
+647 LVIIPAYLAKGLEF

-698 NNKKEK
+698 NKSKK

>member
-1 MDFTLFCLK
+1 MMERK
-10 SIVLFVMIESDGDYM
+10 GDKV
-25 AITGRDLQLE
+25 AITGKDFKLE
-35 KRRLDEVLK
+35 ERRLKEVLK
-44 LLDDK
+44 LLDDRL
-49 IAQMGKDIF
+49 AQMGTDIF
-58 NDEDKFKEFRR
+58 HDEDKYKEFRR
-69 YTWDNMRA
+69 YTWENMRS
-77 MDAQELN
+77 MDVQELN
-84 QARADSEFEANKILM
+84 QANADSEFEANKILM
-99 KQDYFKKLYRIKDNP
+99 KQDYFKKLFRIKNSP

-124 EKQRY
+124 NKERL

-141 DYGNIIYDWRSPIC
+141 QYGNIIYDWRSPIC

-176 GHLLR
+176 GNLIR
-181 KRQYKIENR
+181 KRQYKIEDR

-210 LAQDSNDKMKNIVN
+210 LASDSNGKMKNIVN
-224 TIQQEQNN
+224 TIQQEQNS

-263 LYKIPNLTSNDVLI
+263 LYKISNLSSNDVLI

-307 YLSSSISEFTEVES
+307 YLSSQITEFSGVEP
-321 FMSFLSKYYIQKVS
+321 FMDFLGKYYSEKIPNIP
-335 DEDFEL
+335 L
-341 VKYKQSDGIIN
+341 VQYKQSDRIVK
-352 DINLYIEDFIR
+352 DIKLYVEDYIR
-363 KARMISDFTENH
+363 KARVISDFVENKIYI
-375 VYTVYKE
+375 VRKE
-382 EVNDLLHNRYSTL
+382 ELNELLHSRYNTL
-395 PFFERIDEIALK
+395 PFFERVDIIAEK

-416 SKKKPTYRKMILD
+416 TKKKLTYRKLIMD

-436 FKEIYT
+436 YKDIYL
-442 GFFSSDFCKIR
+442 GFFSSDFCKIK
-453 MNDQQLRKFSN
+453 MNDQEIRQFN
-464 SKVIGYDDAL
+464 SSKTIGYEDAL
-474 LFTYMKGMLEGFP
+474 LFVYMKGLLEGFP
-487 YEKDIRQVVIDEAQD
+487 YEGHIRQVVIDEAQD
-502 YSYLQYLI
+502 YSFLQYI
-510 ISKIFRNSNFTILGD
+510 IIRKIFRNANFTILGD

-535 YDSLDVL
+535 YKSLDVL
-542 AKIFKQS
+542 AKIFEKS

-579 IRRTEKTPLIHRT
+579 IRRTESVPLIHRT
-592 DPNMLIDDINYL
+592 DSNKIKQDITYL
-604 RKKYKSVA
+604 RSKYKSVA
-612 VITRESNTAEKLYED
+612 LITRDSKTADRVYEE
-627 LKDKLPISILNSQT
+627 LKDEFPISLLKSNS

-647 MVIIPAYLAKGLEF
+647 LVVLPAYLAKGLEF

-668 DGESKYLKNEKNL
+668 DKGSKYLKSEKNL

-688 AQHELIVYSV
+688 AQHELIVYSG
-698 NNKKEK
+698 KK